1 MNKIFAFV
9 LVLAVLL
16 TTAACG
22 SQPVYESAIID
33 NSVVDGN
40 NKFAI
45 DIFKALNVEDA
56 DKNIFISPMSISSAL
71 AMAYNGAEGST
82 KEAMENALGFSGIDR
97 VLVKESFKNLYAYLK
112 KVDKKIDLNIANSI
126 WIKKGEKI
134 NNDYIKNTEKNFD
147 ARVSELDFSDPGS
160 VDVINKWIKKETNGK
175 IEKMLDSPIDP
186 LIVMYLVNAIYFKGE
201 WSEPFNPN
209 ITKDWT
215 FHQYGGGEQTVKMMS
230 RKDSYKFLQSRDF
243 KAVRLPYGNGNTSM
257 SIILPD
263 EGVDINE
270 FIDNLDRD
278 TWYDIRG
285 TMRGDEVEVKIP
297 RFTMEYGIKSL
308 NDSLKSL
315 GMEVAFSETAD
326 FSGIRDYVCISE
338 VLHKAIIEVNEEG
351 STAAASTIAAMT
363 PTAAP
368 VKEPLT
374 FIADRP
380 FIFLITEDTTG
391 TILFMGKVLS
401 I

>member
-351 STAAASTIAAMT
+351 STAAASTVAAMT
-363 PTAAP
+363 PAAAP

>member
-126 WIKKGEKI
+126 WIKKGERI

-338 VLHKAIIEVNEEG
+338 VFHKAIIEVNEEG
-351 STAAASTIAAMT
+351 STAAASTVAAMT
-363 PTAAP
+363 PAAAP

>member
-338 VLHKAIIEVNEEG
+338 VFHKAIIEVNEEG
-351 STAAASTIAAMT
+351 STAAASTVAAMT
-363 PTAAP
+363 PAAAP

>member
-351 STAAASTIAAMT
+351 STAAASTVAAMT

>member
-351 STAAASTIAAMT
+351 STAAASAVAAMT
-363 PTAAP
+363 PAAAP